1 MEKTQEYKDAI
12 RELSLQAAEGKLFIS
27 SLDYRIDEL
36 ASKFGCSSPVIIQD
50 IVHAYAAFAIQNY
63 KDDAASDAQFNSSRG
78 CYEES
83 GYSV

>member
-12 RELSLQAAEGKLFIS
+12 RDLAMKAAEGKLFIS

-63 KDDAASDAQFNSSRG
+63 KDETDAQFNASRG
-78 CYEES
+78 YYEQS
-83 GYSV
+83 GYFI